1 MQIKTNKPGLYLVK
15 PMEGQIY
22 NKSTATIGFKR
33 KELTLENFSM
43 IVANPGQN
51 REKFLIQFSSEVEDG
66 VGIPQKVGQVAYL
79 AVTFNKSA
87 IKPTASEPTNAKESP
102 TIKK

>member
-1 MQIKTNKPGLYLVK
+1 
-15 PMEGQIY
+15 MEGQIY

>member
-33 KELTLENFSM
+33 KELTLENFN
-43 IVANPGQN
+43 IIIANPGQN
-51 REKFLIQFSSEVEDG
+51 REKFLVQFSSEVEDG
-66 VGIPQKVGQVAYL
+66 VGIPQKVAQVAYL
-79 AVTFNKSA
+79 AVTFNKSS
-87 IKPTASEPTNAKESP
+87 IKLTSSEKINSQEPISS
-102 TIKK
+102 KK